1 MTPEQLTRQQERVME
16 VVNASFRARQD
27 IDRALREI
35 DRRALNAMVLVKKHG
50 NALAGYGV
58 VAQAFR
64 ERAALLRES
73 ASHLQENIAPLIE
86 AQMRILQQ
94 QRLLQNF
101 AQVENSGGTNLQAQC
116 AGLLT
121 TRRAWDK
128 AIAAEQENARKILRQ
143 LLEEVRILQE
153 GVEEQEYVVT
163 SGRIE
168 AALVEA
174 SGVPLMRV
182 SRDMGEAVRIVARAV
197 RDYRQ
202 QLERLQDESY

>member
-1 MTPEQLTRQQERVME
+1 MTPDQLARQQERVME
-16 VVNASFRARQD
+16 VVNASFRTRQD

-94 QRLLQNF
+94 QRLIQNF
-101 AQVENSGGTNLQAQC
+101 MSVENQHGADLRAQC
-116 AGLLT
+116 AGLAS
-121 TRRAWDK
+121 TRRAWGK
-128 AIAAEQENARKILRQ
+128 TIAAEQENARKILRQ

>member
-1 MTPEQLTRQQERVME
+1 MSNVQQIMD
-16 VVNASFRARQD
+16 VVDASFRARQD

-64 ERAALLRES
+64 ERAAMLRES
-73 ASHLQENIAPLIE
+73 ASHLQENIAPLIGS
-86 AQMRILQQ
+86 QMRILQQ
-94 QRLLQNF
+94 QRLIQNF
-101 AQVENSGGTNLQAQC
+101 DHMMQSSREDLHKQC
-116 AGLLT
+116 PAFAT
-121 TRRAWDK
+121 TRQAWGK
-128 AIAAEQENARKILRQ
+128 VIATEQETARRILRQ
-143 LLEEVRILQE
+143 LLEKVRTLQE

-182 SRDMGEAVRIVARAV
+182 SRDMGEAVQIVARAI

-202 QLERLQDESY
+202 QLERLQDESN

>member
-1 MTPEQLTRQQERVME
+1 MTPEQLTRQQQRVME

-101 AQVENSGGTNLQAQC
+101 AQVENTHGTNLRAQC

-128 AIAAEQENARKILRQ
+128 SVAAEQENARRILRQ

-202 QLERLQDESY
+202 QLERLQDESD

>member
-101 AQVENSGGTNLQAQC
+101 EQMTQSHGEALHGRCV
-116 AGLLT
+116 GLKN
-121 TRRAWDK
+121 TRQDFQK
-128 AIAAEQENARKILRQ
+128 IITQEREDARRILRL

-163 SGRIE
+163 NGRIE
-168 AALVEA
+168 AALVEG

-202 QLERLQDESY
+202 QLERLQNESY

>member
-1 MTPEQLTRQQERVME
+1 MSNVQQIME
-16 VVNASFRARQD
+16 VVDASFRARQD
-27 IDRALREI
+27 IERALREI

-64 ERAALLRES
+64 ERAAMLRES

-94 QRLLQNF
+94 QRLIQHYDQMLQGNGEELRKQCSGF
-101 AQVENSGGTNLQAQC
+101 A
-116 AGLLT
+116 T
-121 TRRAWDK
+121 TRQDWGK
-128 AIAAEQENARKILRQ
+128 VIASEQETARRILRQ
-143 LLEEVRILQE
+143 LLDKVRTLQE

-174 SGVPLMRV
+174 SGAPLMRV
-182 SRDMGEAVRIVARAV
+182 SRDMGEAVQIVARAI
-197 RDYRQ
+197 REYRQ
-202 QLERLQDESY
+202 QLERLQDESN